1 MASFERPCSGF
12 TATDLISLQAIWPD
26 GTHVSDGE
34 GDRFV
39 VRRRGEGVPW
49 LAIQRRR
56 DGRYVSLDLSG
67 RIFAEGRSLADLALD
82 GTAGGERPPALPM
95 MADAAE
101 WQGRR
106 WGAVAAGGFRSG
118 AGEQPRSADDLAGDV
133 DHGQRAAT
141 QLVDLIG
148 SKQL

>member
-26 GTHVSDGE
+26 GNHVSDSE

-39 VRRRGEGVPW
+39 VRRRGEGAPW

-56 DGRYVSLDLSG
+56 NGAYVSLDLSG

-82 GTAGGERPPALPM
+82 GAAAEKRPPGPLM
-95 MADAAE
+95 TADAVE
-101 WQGRR
+101 WQGGR
-106 WGAVAAGGFRSG
+106 
-118 AGEQPRSADDLAGDV
+118 
-133 DHGQRAAT
+133 
-141 QLVDLIG
+141 
-148 SKQL
+148 